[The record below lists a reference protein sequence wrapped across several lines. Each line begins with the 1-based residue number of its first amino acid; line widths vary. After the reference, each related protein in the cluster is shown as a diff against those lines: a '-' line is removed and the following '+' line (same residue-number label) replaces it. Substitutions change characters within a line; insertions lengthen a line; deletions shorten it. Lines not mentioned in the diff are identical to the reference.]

1 MNKLKSFSVLLIA
14 LAFAATTAE
23 AKGEAG
29 TANGPNV
36 HCLVSASI
44 GRHIVVYPPV
54 MLAIHLPD
62 YLNGTFVLNRQHNQ
76 WVAYRATVYRY
87 ENGRWVYSSRG
98 PSKATILGVLGDDVL
113 GYSVNLET
121 GRRDTAGS
129 GIGERSS
136 TSMPTADTSS
146 TPSCTGM
153 PTVRRGRLRPEHQP
167 VLVLGRPVSP
177 GRHGAGSAG
186 RRGHAT

>member
-98 PSKATILGVLGDDVL
+98 PWKATILSILGNNVL
-113 GYSVNLET
+113 GYWVNLET

-129 GIGERSS
+129 GIGE
-136 TSMPTADTSS
+136 TIFDVHAD
-146 TPSCTGM
+146 
-153 PTVRRGRLRPEHQP
+153 GRYVVNTELYWYADEYVADGYIPNMGPYSYSDTRYPQGVTECRF
-167 VLVLGRPVSP
+167 GW
-177 GRHGAGSAG
+177 
-186 RRGHAT
+186 